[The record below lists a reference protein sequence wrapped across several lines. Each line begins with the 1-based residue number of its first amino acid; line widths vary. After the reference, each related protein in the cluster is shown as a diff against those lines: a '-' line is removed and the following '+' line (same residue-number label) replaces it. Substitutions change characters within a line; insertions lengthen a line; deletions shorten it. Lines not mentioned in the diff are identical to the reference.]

1 MGKYKTTSAVVDFN
15 MIPINTMHQTQRHTK
30 VDGREKKYHMNVS
43 HKKAGVATSI
53 FDKVD
58 FRMSKIVTKTDNS

>member
-1 MGKYKTTSAVVDFN
+1 
-15 MIPINTMHQTQRHTK
+15 MHQIQRHTK
-30 VDGREKKYHMNVS
+30 VDRERKKDHMNVN

-58 FRMSKIVTKTDNS
+58 FRMSKTVIKTDNS

>member
-1 MGKYKTTSAVVDFN
+1 MEKYKTTSAVVDFRDTHKN
-15 MIPINTMHQTQRHTK
+15 MHQIQRHTK
-30 VDGREKKYHMNVS
+30 GGREKKYHMNVN

-58 FRMSKIVTKTDNS
+58 FRTSKIVTKTYNS